1 MRHSHWLF
9 FLPAQ
14 LYSTQPLVLFQML
27 KKTTAASCDIH
38 EWRPDVQQKQTS
50 ASANR
55 RFLVG
60 GRLHCTCSTTLHSHA
75 WTEHCHS
82 WWTEKQG
89 VSWIHEAMLPK
100 RKHLFSGVYYW
111 AYLSINL
118 WGVMLVFL
126 KDWVCRRE
134 VCCYW
139 VIKCTIFTCQTIY
152 RWESLCKHGYISRS
166 LDETSFKLVKH
177 WQSIQALLETSCI
190 FN

>member
-1 MRHSHWLF
+1 MNK
-9 FLPAQ
+9 Q
-14 LYSTQPLVLFQML
+14 TN
-27 KKTTAASCDIH
+27 KKTFKLHWPKQQQKKTSAASCDVH
-38 EWRPDVQQKQTS
+38 EWRPDVQLNTS

-75 WTEHCHS
+75 WTEHRHS

-134 VCCYW
+134 VCCY
-139 VIKCTIFTCQTIY
+139 FTEWSNAPFSSAKQSTDENHCANTVTLAA
-152 RWESLCKHGYISRS
+152 RWMK
-166 LDETSFKLVKH
+166 
-177 WQSIQALLETSCI
+177 QALSSSNTDNPFKHYLKPHAYLTS
-190 FN
+190 